1 MSFRDLPIRRKLM
14 SVLLAVSALMLLIT
28 CTTFIVYELLTF
40 RQGMVKNVAT
50 LGQVIA
56 ANSTAALA
64 FDNAADAAEVLDA
77 LRAEPHVVAA
87 GLYDRAGHLFAR
99 FPAQAGA
106 DGLPAELEADG
117 YRFERGRLVAVIPV
131 TQHGN
136 QRLGTLHIETDLD
149 ALYARLRLYGEITA
163 AVIALS
169 LLLAFVLS
177 RFLQQQ
183 IAHPILRLAQ
193 AAKSVSEDG
202 DYSVRVETLGRDEVS
217 QLTGAFNQ
225 MLAQIQQQHREL
237 TDNAARVREQ
247 LDRLNLLH
255 RITRAIGERQ
265 DLPSIFQVLI
275 RSLED
280 SLAIDFGCICLHDAG
295 EQLLSVT
302 SIGARGVPTATA
314 LGMTSGAKIAIDGNG
329 LADCLRGNLVYEP
342 EIAAVSFPFPQR
354 LAAAGL
360 GSVVFAPL
368 AVESKVFGVLIA
380 SRRAQQGF
388 SSVDCEFLRQLS
400 EHAGLAAHQAQ
411 LYGALQQAYDDLRQT
426 QQAILQQERLR
437 VLGQMA
443 SGIAHDI
450 NNAISPVALYT
461 ESLLEK
467 ETGLS
472 ANARRQLETIQ
483 RAVDDVAQT
492 VLRMREFYRH
502 RDTDLTLAPVKLNQ
516 LVPQVIDLTRARW
529 YDIPQQRGVVIELRT
544 ELAPGLPA
552 FMGVESEIREA
563 LTNLVFNAVDAMPD
577 GGTLSIRTGL
587 AADAPSRVY
596 VDVIDSGVG
605 MDADTQ
611 RRCLEPF
618 FTTKGERGTG
628 LGLSMVYG
636 MVKRHSAD
644 IEVESAPGRGTRMRL
659 LFLVMPQVDASPE
672 AGAAAAGPRQRLR
685 ILVIDDDPLVI
696 NSLRDTLQGDGHA
709 VTAADGGQN
718 GIDEFLAAQ
727 RRGQD
732 FSVVIT
738 DLGMPYVDG
747 RKVAAAIKAASRETP
762 IIMLTGWGQR
772 LVADRDVPAEVDKV
786 LNKPPKLQALREAL
800 VECCASS
807 GAKR

>member
-1 MSFRDLPIRRKLM
+1 MSFRDLPIRRKLAA
-14 SVLLAVSALMLLIT
+14 VLLTVSALMLLIT
-28 CTTFIVYELLTF
+28 CSTFIVYELLTF
-40 RQGMVKNVAT
+40 RQGMVKNIAT
-50 LGQVIA
+50 LGQVVA
-56 ANSTAALA
+56 TNSTAALA
-64 FDNAADAAEVLDA
+64 FDNADDAAEVLAA
-77 LRAEPHVVAA
+77 LRAEPHIVVA
-87 GLYDRAGHLFAR
+87 GLYDRAGHLFAKYPER
-99 FPAQAGA
+99 VAA
-106 DGLPAELEADG
+106 DALPAALETDG
-117 YRFERGRLVAVIPV
+117 YRFERGRLVAVLPI
-131 TQHGN
+131 TQRGN
-136 QRLGTLHIETDLD
+136 QRLGTLHIESDLD
-149 ALYARLRLYGEITA
+149 ALYSRLRLYSEITV

-183 IAHPILRLAQ
+183 IAGPILRLAQ
-193 AAKSVSEDG
+193 ATKAVSEDG
-202 DYSVRVETLGRDEVS
+202 DYSVRVDAAGRDEVS
-217 QLTGAFNQ
+217 RLGAAFND
-225 MLAQIQQQHREL
+225 MLAQIQRQHGEL
-237 TDNAARVREQ
+237 SENAARVREQ

-280 SLAIDFGCICLHDAG
+280 SLAIDFGCICLYDAG
-295 EQLLSVT
+295 EQRLTVT
-302 SIGARGVPTATA
+302 SVGARGVPTATA
-314 LGMTSGAKIAIDGNG
+314 LAITAGAQIPIDGNG
-329 LADCLRGNLVYEP
+329 LAHCVQGELVYQP
-342 EIAAVSFPFPQR
+342 DIADVPFPFPQR
-354 LAAAGL
+354 LAGVGL
-360 GSVVFAPL
+360 KSVVFAPL
-368 AVESKVFGVLIA
+368 AVENKVFGVLIA
-380 SRRAQQGF
+380 SRFVAGSF

-411 LYGALQQAYDDLRQT
+411 LYGALQRAYDDLRQT

-467 ETGLS
+467 ETNLS
-472 ANARRQLETIQ
+472 ASARRQLETIQ

-502 RDTDLTLAPVKLNQ
+502 RETDMTLAPVKLN
-516 LVPQVIDLTRARW
+516 LTRARW
-529 YDIPQQRGVVIELRT
+529 FDIPQQRGVVIEMRT
-544 ELAPGLPA
+544 ALQPDLPA

-563 LTNLVFNAVDAMPD
+563 LTNLIFNAVDAMPD
-577 GGTLSIRTGL
+577 GGILSIRSGVL
-587 AADAPSRVY
+587 ADAPSRVY
-596 VDVIDSGVG
+596 IDVVDSGVG
-605 MDADTQ
+605 MDEDTQ

-636 MVKRHSAD
+636 MIKRHSAE
-644 IEVESAPGRGTRMRL
+644 IEVDSAPGRGTRMRL
-659 LFLVMPQVDASPE
+659 LFLVMPQVDAAPVP
-672 AGAAAAGPRQRLR
+672 GAAVTRTQQRLR
-685 ILVIDDDPLVI
+685 ILIIDDDPMVI
-696 NSLRDTLQGDGHA
+696 NSLRDTLQDDGHV
-709 VTAADGGQN
+709 VTAADGGQK

-727 RRGQD
+727 RRGQE

-747 RKVAAAIKAASRETP
+747 RKVATAIRAASAATP

-772 LVADRDVPAEVDKV
+772 LVADQEVPIEVDKI

-800 VECCASS
+800 IECC
-807 GAKR
+807 GAGGGRQAAR